1 MNAKLKAITPVTKKS
16 TNPWIGLFPTMEST
30 GRNLWPFDDAVV
42 NLFNDLVLFQKDI
55 PFPKYNTKRNLKT
68 GDTVLEMALAGYDKN
83 DIKVELTSENK
94 LRVSND
100 RTTPFV
106 DEANDDTEISDW
118 AYTSRGIAE
127 RHFDIAWSLGPYQE
141 VGDITFKNGILS
153 IMIKNTEPPKPESR
167 LLKIK

>member
-16 TNPWIGLFPTMEST
+16 MNPWESLFPTTGNT
-30 GRNLWPFDDAVV
+30 GRNLWPFDDVFGS
-42 NLFNDLVLFQKDI
+42 LFSDLDTFQKDI

-68 GDTVLEMALAGYDKN
+68 GDTILEIALAGYDKN
-83 DIKVELTSENK
+83 DIKVELTPENK

-100 RTTPFV
+100 KNPLV
-106 DEANDDTEISDW
+106 EDETDPDDLDW
-118 AYTSRGIAE
+118 TYTNRGIAE
-127 RHFDIAWSLGPYQE
+127 RHFDISWSLGPYQE
-141 VGDITFKNGILS
+141 VSDIQFKNGILS